1 LGSAAANDVNEFHS
15 LAALDSHDLLYFRHF
30 FFFFFFFSIT
40 LFIFSLSFSK
50 PASIKARA

>member
-30 FFFFFFFSIT
+30 LFFFFSIT

>member
-1 LGSAAANDVNEFHS
+1 LGSAAANDVNEFHF

-30 FFFFFFFSIT
+30 LFLFFFFSIT